1 MKFTVHA
8 GHNPDGKTACGAIGL
23 IKESTENRNVKNE
36 VIRLLKEEGHTVY
49 DCTVENGTSVSDIV
63 NKQVSKM
70 NSYSNIDLHI
80 SIHFNSGANDKTG
93 NGKSTGVEVLVY
105 NTSGTK
111 YDTAK
116 KICSKIEVLGYE
128 NRGVKIR
135 TNLGV
140 LSKTKAQALLVECCF
155 VDDKDDIDLYNY
167 KRIAKAIVEGVLNK
181 TISITVPEPTPIP
194 SEEVFYRVVSGS
206 FNDKNNADDRKVKL
220 EKDGFDGVFLD
231 AFVKDEKTWYRV
243 IAGSFKDRKLAEQ
256 RVADLSKKGYGGGFI
271 VAFRK

>member
-70 NSYSNIDLHI
+70 NSYSDIDLHI

-116 KICSKIEVLGYE
+116 RICSKIECLGYK

-181 TISITVPEPTPIP
+181 TISVSVPAPIP
-194 SEEVFYRVVSGS
+194 VPNEEVYYRAISGS
-206 FNDKNNADDRKVKL
+206 FNNKTNALDRKLKL
-220 EKDGFDGVFLD
+220 EKSGFDGVFLD
-231 AFVKDEKTWYRV
+231 AFVKDEMTWYRV
-243 IAGSFKDRKLAEQ
+243 IAGSFKDKKLAEQ
-256 RVADLSKKGYGGGFI
+256 RINDLSKKGYDGGFI
-271 VAFRK
+271 AAFRK

>member
-1 MKFTVHA
+1 MRFTVHA
-8 GHNPDGKTACGAIGL
+8 GHNPDNKVACGAIGL

-70 NSYSNIDLHI
+70 NSYSDIDLHI
-80 SIHFNSGANDKTG
+80 SIHFNAGANDKPG

-116 KICSKIEVLGYE
+116 RICSKIECLGYK
-128 NRGVKIR
+128 NRGVKTR
-135 TNLGV
+135 TKLGV
-140 LSKTKAQALLVECCF
+140 LKNSKGQSLLVECCF

-167 KRIAKAIVEGVLNK
+167 KSMAKAIVEGVLNK
-181 TISITVPEPTPIP
+181 TISVSVPEPAPVP
-194 SEEVFYRVVSGS
+194 DSEVFYRAISGS
-206 FNDKNNADDRKVKL
+206 FNNKTNALDRKSKL
-220 EKDGFDGVFLD
+220 EKSGFDGVFLD
-231 AFVKDEKTWYRV
+231 AFVKDEMTWYRV
-243 IAGSFKDRKLAEQ
+243 IAGSFKDKKLAEQ
-256 RVADLSKKGYGGGFI
+256 RINDLSKKGYDGGFI
-271 VAFRK
+271 AAFRK